1 MELYQ
6 RKAYSKMLDWKRES
20 GGETALLVEGA
31 RRVGK
36 TTLVE
41 SFAKREYKTHLVID
55 FAHTSDDVRD
65 TFRLYATDLDRFF
78 QRICALTSSRLS
90 EGDALVVFDEVQ
102 RFPPARE
109 FVKYLVQDGRY
120 HFAETGSL
128 ISIRRNVEGIVIPSE
143 EEVLEL
149 DPLDFEEWLWAM
161 GEAGLADAI
170 RAAFDALSP
179 LDDAIHRMAIRL
191 FREYLL
197 VGGMPQVVAAYARRK
212 DFEDADRA
220 KRRILKLYGEDIGKF
235 AESDRMRVEAM
246 FQGIPG
252 QLSKHEKK
260 FTLASIGK
268 NARYREYAGALRWL
282 ESSRT
287 VNVCRSATD
296 PSVGMALSA
305 EDESFKVY
313 MADTG
318 LLCAHAFADRARTPN
333 ELYRAVLF
341 DKLGIN
347 EGMLVE
353 NYVAQQLRA
362 SGRRLFFYSAYS
374 TEPADRMEVD
384 FLAVREYSDAGF
396 KPRVS
401 PIEVKSTNRYGTK
414 SLEKFR
420 AKFGK
425 HVGTEYVLHP
435 KQLLDEGR
443 RVYLPLYMAHLL

>member
-1 MELYQ
+1 MYE
-6 RKAYSKMLDWKRES
+6 RKAYGRLLDWKRS
-20 GGETALLVEGA
+20 SNGETALLVEGA

-36 TTLVE
+36 TTLVKL
-41 SFAKREYKTHLVID
+41 FAEREYAASLLID

-78 QRICALTSSRLS
+78 QRLQTLASTRLV
-90 EGDALVVFDEVQ
+90 EGDSLVVFDEVQ
-102 RFPPARE
+102 RFPLARE
-109 FVKYLVQDGRY
+109 FLKYLVEDGRY
-120 HFAETGSL
+120 HYVETGSL
-128 ISIRRNVEGIVIPSE
+128 VSIKRNVEGIVIPSE
-143 EEVLEL
+143 EEALEL

-161 GEAGLADAI
+161 GERALADAI
-170 RAAFDALSP
+170 REAYGRLAP
-179 LDDAIHRMAIRL
+179 LDDAVHRMAMRL

-197 VGGMPQVVAAYARRK
+197 VGGMPQVVGAYEPRK
-212 DFEDADRA
+212 EFGDADRS
-220 KRRILKLYGEDIGKF
+220 KRRILRLYGEDVGKF
-235 AESDRMRVEAM
+235 AGNDRSRVEAM

-260 FTLASIGK
+260 FTLASIDK

-296 PSVGMALSA
+296 PNAGLALSA
-305 EDESFKVY
+305 DDQSFKVY

-318 LLCAHAFADRARTPN
+318 LLCAHAFADRRSTPN
-333 ELYRAVLF
+333 ELYKAVLF
-341 DKLGIN
+341 DKIGVN

-353 NYVAQQLRA
+353 NCIAQQLKA
-362 SGRRLFFYSAYS
+362 SGRRLFFYSKYS
-374 TEPADRMEVD
+374 TDARDRMEID
-384 FLAVREYSDAGF
+384 FLAVREYADAGL

-401 PIEVKSTNRYGTK
+401 PIEVKSSGRYSTK

-425 HVGTEYVLHP
+425 HVGTELVLHP
-435 KQLLDEGR
+435 KNVQVQGN
-443 RVYLPLYMAHLL
+443 RVYLPLYMAHLV

>member
-1 MELYQ
+1 MYE
-6 RKAYSKMLDWKRES
+6 RKAYGRLLDWKRAS
-20 GGETALLVEGA
+20 AGETALLVEGA

-41 SFAKREYKTHLVID
+41 RFAEEEYPASMVID

-65 TFRLYATDLDRFF
+65 TFRLYSTDLDRLF
-78 QRICALTSSRLS
+78 QRLQALTSTRLV
-90 EGDALVVFDEVQ
+90 EGNSLVVFDEVQ

-109 FVKYLVQDGRY
+109 LLKYLVEDGRY
-120 HFAETGSL
+120 HYVETGSL
-128 ISIRRNVEGIVIPSE
+128 VSIKRNVESIVIPSE
-143 EEVLEL
+143 EESLEL

-161 GEAGLADAI
+161 GERPLADAI
-170 RAAFDALSP
+170 REAYGRLSP
-179 LDDAIHRMAIRL
+179 LDDAVHRMAMRL

-197 VGGMPQVVAAYARRK
+197 VGGMPQVVAAYEPRK
-212 DFEDADRA
+212 DFGDADRA
-220 KRRILKLYGEDIGKF
+220 KRRILKLYGEDIGKY
-235 AESDRMRVEAM
+235 AGGDRTRVEAM

-252 QLSKHEKK
+252 QLAKHEKK
-260 FTLASIGK
+260 FTLASISK
-268 NARYREYAGALRWL
+268 SARYREFAGALRWL

-296 PSVGMALSA
+296 PNVGLALSA
-305 EDESFKVY
+305 DDESFKVY

-318 LLCAHAFADRARTPN
+318 LLCAHAFADRRQTPD

-341 DKLGIN
+341 DKLGVN

-353 NYVAQQLRA
+353 NCVAQQLKA
-362 SGRRLFFYSAYS
+362 SGRRLFFYSKYS
-374 TEPADRMEVD
+374 TEPAERMEID
-384 FLAVREYSDAGF
+384 FLAVREYSDAGL

-401 PIEVKSTNRYGTK
+401 PVEVKSSGRYSTR

-425 HVGTEYVLHP
+425 HVGDELVLHP
-435 KQLLDEGR
+435 KNVSIEGR
-443 RVYLPLYMAHLL
+443 RVRLPLYMAHLI